1 MKVKSIMQSAPEVMS
16 KMGKASLGIASDL
29 NFAQKA
35 LLGVGGLGM
44 TASIFNLLK
53 KDDVKGVNNQDSTL
67 GTDNSNSVDP
77 KIAALLEESN
87 SILAKGNAVLQ
98 SSEKILKDSENNNLK
113 EMNMDDVSNF

>member
-1 MKVKSIMQSAPEVMS
+1 MKLNAIMQSAPEVMS
-16 KMGKASLGIASDL
+16 KLGKASLGIASDL

-35 LLGVGGLGM
+35 LLVGGLGM
-44 TASIFNLLK
+44 AASIFNLLK

-67 GTDNSNSVDP
+67 GTDNSNGIDP
-77 KIAALLEESN
+77 KIAALLAESN
-87 SILAKGNAVLQ
+87 SILAEGNAVLQ